1 MMKFSVAI
9 DGPAGAGKSTI
20 AKAAAQELG
29 FVYVDTGAI
38 YRTVGLAA
46 ARRGYAPDAH
56 DLVIAMLPEL
66 HIDMRYVDGVQ
77 RMFLNDEDVSEEI
90 RTPAASSYASNVAAI
105 PEVRTYLMDMQ
116 RRMAREYDVLM
127 DGRDIGTVVLPNAQ
141 LKIFL
146 TASAEERARRR
157 YKQLME
163 KGTDQDYETVLAEI
177 IERDKRDME
186 RETAPLKQAEDAV
199 LLDTSNLDKAGSIA
213 AVIALVQERR
223 NEGANN

>member
-1 MMKFSVAI
+1 MKFSVAI

-56 DLVIAMLPEL
+56 SAVIAMLPEL
-66 HIDMRYVDGVQ
+66 RIDMRYVDGVQ
-77 RMFLNDEDVSEEI
+77 RMFLNDEDVSDEI
-90 RTPAASSYASNVAAI
+90 RTPAASAYASNVAAI
-105 PEVRTYLMDMQ
+105 PEVRTYLMEMQ

-146 TASAEERARRR
+146 TASAEKRARRR
-157 YKQLME
+157 YAQLME

-199 LLDTSNLDKAGSIA
+199 LLDTSDLDREGSIA
-213 AVIALVQERR
+213 AVIALVQSRR
-223 NEGANN
+223 NEGANT

>member
-1 MMKFSVAI
+1 MKFSVAI

-20 AKAAAQELG
+20 AKAAAQALG

-77 RMFLNDEDVSEEI
+77 CMFLNDEDVSEEI

-157 YKQLME
+157 YAQLME

-199 LLDTSNLDKAGSIA
+199 LLDTSDLDKEGSIA